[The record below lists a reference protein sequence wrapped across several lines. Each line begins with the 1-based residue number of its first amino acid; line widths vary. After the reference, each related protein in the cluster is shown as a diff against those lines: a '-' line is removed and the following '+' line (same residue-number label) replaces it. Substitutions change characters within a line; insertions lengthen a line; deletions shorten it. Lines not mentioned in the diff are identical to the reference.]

1 MTFVKFFRRS
11 FLHPYHLQALLSSRI
26 IAFRPS
32 NFSIMA
38 PKRTRNA
45 VTSTADTKEEKSE
58 RSTRRKISENGSA
71 KGQSTSP
78 TKQTKQAANTK
89 SGDSGTPK
97 KGKKAEVEEPTSDK
111 SASTAKETKS
121 PKKGKKEQVDEG
133 EEQNDEVESLSA
145 PEPKSKTNYEA
156 AQGLPRNLTIPDPL
170 ELSQKPK
177 GSSRIASWNIIS
189 LKSSMGKGLIRYIEA
204 EDADVVFLSE
214 TKCNDVPM
222 IFKERYPHQT
232 WGIGKTKGYAGVA
245 LLSKLKPIKVATGL
259 PNGDQDTKARL
270 ITAEFENHILC
281 GTYVVNAG
289 EKLKSMPAK
298 VQWNEKF
305 AAHLAECDKRK
316 PTIWTGDLN
325 VVLDPRDLSKASE
338 KWNKSAGY
346 TATECN
352 HHRRVLAG
360 TAVPGAKPYVDI
372 WRERNPDAIGHFT
385 YFGFRGQCRQ
395 KGIGWRLD
403 SFIIPERMKDSVL
416 DVGIR
421 HTVYGASDHLPI
433 YMDIKGAL

>member
-1 MTFVKFFRRS
+1 
-11 FLHPYHLQALLSSRI
+11 
-26 IAFRPS
+26 
-32 NFSIMA
+32 MA
-38 PKRTRNA
+38 PKRTRSA
-45 VTSTADTKEEKSE
+45 LTSSTADAKKEANHTFEPST
-58 RSTRRKISENGSA
+58 TRRKTSENGNATISPSKKGRNAEVEDTQVQANAA
-71 KGQSTSP
+71 KG
-78 TKQTKQAANTK
+78 TK
-89 SGDSGTPK
+89 SPK
-97 KGKKAEVEEPTSDK
+97 KGNKEALIAEVEISANTS
-111 SASTAKETKS
+111 KETKS
-121 PKKGKKEQVDEG
+121 PKKNNAKSNEEEEEEEG
-133 EEQNDEVESLSA
+133 EQNGKAESLSA
-145 PEPKSKTNYEA
+145 PEPRSKTNYEA
-156 AQGLPRNLTIPDPL
+156 AEGLPRNMTIPDPL
-170 ELSQKPK
+170 KLTPKPK

-222 IFKERYPHQT
+222 LPNLKERYPFQT

-245 LLSKLKPIKVATGL
+245 LLSKIKPIKVTTGL
-259 PNGDQDTKARL
+259 PTGDQDTKARL

-298 VQWNEKF
+298 VQWNERF
-305 AAHLAECDKRK
+305 SAHLADCDKRK

-325 VVLDPRDLSKASE
+325 VVLDARDLSKASE

-346 TATECN
+346 TATECD

-360 TAVPGAKPYVDI
+360 TAVEGAKPYVDI
-372 WRERNPDAIGHFT
+372 WRERHPDAIGHFT

-403 SFIIPERMKDSVL
+403 SFIIPERIKDSVV

-433 YMDIKGAL
+433 YMDIKGDL

>member
-1 MTFVKFFRRS
+1 
-11 FLHPYHLQALLSSRI
+11 
-26 IAFRPS
+26 
-32 NFSIMA
+32 
-38 PKRTRNA
+38 
-45 VTSTADTKEEKSE
+45 
-58 RSTRRKISENGSA
+58 
-71 KGQSTSP
+71 
-78 TKQTKQAANTK
+78 
-89 SGDSGTPK
+89 
-97 KGKKAEVEEPTSDK
+97 
-111 SASTAKETKS
+111 
-121 PKKGKKEQVDEG
+121 
-133 EEQNDEVESLSA
+133 
-145 PEPKSKTNYEA
+145 
-156 AQGLPRNLTIPDPL
+156 LPRNLTIPDPL
-170 ELSQKPK
+170 ELSPKPE

-189 LKSSMGKGLIRYIEA
+189 LKSSMGKGLIRYIAA

-222 IFKERYPHQT
+222 ILKEKYPHQT

-245 LLSKLKPIKVATGL
+245 LLSKSKPIKVTSGL
-259 PNGDQDTKARL
+259 PGGDQDTKARL
-270 ITAEFENHILC
+270 ITAEFENHFIC

-298 VQWNEKF
+298 VHWNERF
-305 AAHLAECDKRK
+305 AAHLAECDKSK

-325 VVLDPRDLSKASE
+325 VVLDARDLSKASE
-338 KWNKSAGY
+338 KWNKVAGY

-352 HHRRVLAG
+352 HHRQVLAG
-360 TAVPGAKPYVDI
+360 TAVEGAKPYVDI

-403 SFIIPERMKDSVL
+403 SFIIPERIKDSVL

>member
-1 MTFVKFFRRS
+1 
-11 FLHPYHLQALLSSRI
+11 
-26 IAFRPS
+26 
-32 NFSIMA
+32 MA

-145 PEPKSKTNYEA
+145 PEPKS
-156 AQGLPRNLTIPDPL
+156 
-170 ELSQKPK
+170 
-177 GSSRIASWNIIS
+177 SSRIASWNIIS